1 VPPSVT
7 LQVPIHYDFAST
19 LCYVAHR
26 VVERMADF
34 LDEIEVEPVWTP
46 IDLAPIMRWT
56 RGMQV
61 SADRRRHIQE
71 IARALRVDAQVP
83 TIWLDSRPVAA
94 TALVLEADP
103 ARAASWRERVYA
115 CVYEEGRRCDEP
127 DEQARMQREL
137 GIEVD
142 DDAHAEALAELER
155 RTRRAAEEMVTGVPT
170 FMLGRWPFGGI
181 QEEDTMRSL
190 LGRWAHKQRQREE
203 NDA

>member
-1 VPPSVT
+1 MGP
-7 LQVPIHYDFAST
+7 LQVAIHYDFAST

-26 VVERMADF
+26 IVERMQGF
-34 LDEIEVEPVWTP
+34 LEEIEVEPFWTP

-61 SADRRRHIQE
+61 TPDRRLHIQQ
-71 IARALRVDAQVP
+71 IAAALEVEAKVP

-94 TALVLEADP
+94 TALALESDP
-103 ARAASWRERVYA
+103 ARAASWRERVLS
-115 CVYEEGRRCDEP
+115 CVYEEGERCDDP
-127 DEQARMQREL
+127 DQIARMQREL

-142 DDAHAEALAELER
+142 AAAHERALAELER
-155 RTRRAAEEMVTGVPT
+155 RTRGAVEEMVTGVPT

-190 LGRWAHKQRQREE
+190 LGRWAGRQRERQG
-203 NDA
+203 